1 VPGLERVY
9 CLQITYLNLYNDLS
23 RRAPVELS
31 MAVQAV
37 FQENVHGVRVLR
49 YDWAEDGTV
58 VLTLDCHPRY
68 SADRVLTFADL
79 LKELQG
85 LCPWQLAKDVVIG
98 IKTAFVEVLTVY
110 HEFDLA
116 SRSSDSLMLICTP
129 PDEYFEFTAA

>member
-1 VPGLERVY
+1 
-9 CLQITYLNLYNDLS
+9 
-23 RRAPVELS
+23 

-98 IKTAFVEVLTVY
+98 IKAAFVEVLTVY

-116 SRSSDSLMLICTP
+116 SQSSDSLMLICTP

>member
-1 VPGLERVY
+1 
-9 CLQITYLNLYNDLS
+9 
-23 RRAPVELS
+23 

-37 FQENVHGVRVLR
+37 FQENIHSVQVLR

-68 SADRVLTFADL
+68 SSQSVMRFADL
-79 LKELQG
+79 LDELRG
-85 LCPWQLAKDVVIG
+85 LCPWQLGKDVVIG
-98 IKTAFVEVLTVY
+98 IRTAFVEVLTVY

-116 SRSSDSLMLICTP
+116 SDSSNSLMLICTP